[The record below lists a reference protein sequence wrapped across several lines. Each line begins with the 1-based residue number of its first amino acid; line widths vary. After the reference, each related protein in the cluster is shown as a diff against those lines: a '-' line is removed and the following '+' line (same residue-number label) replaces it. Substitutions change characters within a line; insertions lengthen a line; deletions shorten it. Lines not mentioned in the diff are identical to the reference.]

1 MVRKL
6 NYCILSLC
14 MMLTASCS
22 TDVDD
27 ETLNV
32 YHQLE
37 LLNKEMDA
45 RLKLIEKGLGTYEG
59 KWSLN
64 VYNEKVYEGNLSVKE
79 DSFLFVLPEK
89 MFVDII
95 LELNNNYPDE
105 PFFNSTQENW
115 VYMET
120 PQRDGYKLEG
130 ISDETAYMCS
140 SFGNIYN
147 IMPNLP
153 NADYPPLGSPYF
165 YVTVEGVPYRIDPY
179 FRGTAMYDIRLM
191 KWTLQ
196 YSLSSIT
203 VINLETGWYQSWGFE
218 PDINL
223 IKYVT
228 TKKIG

>member
-45 RLKLIEKGLGTYEG
+45 RLKQIELGLGTYEG
-59 KWSLN
+59 KWSF
-64 VYNEKVYEGNLSVKE
+64 NEKVYEGNLTVKE
-79 DSFLFVLPEK
+79 DSILFVLPEK
-89 MFVDII
+89 MCVDFL
-95 LELNNNYPDE
+95 LEIKGDYPDE
-105 PFFNSTQENW
+105 PLFTSTQDKW
-115 VYMET
+115 VYMEA
-120 PQRDGYKLEG
+120 PQGLSYRLEG
-130 ISDETAYMCS
+130 ISEETAYMS
-140 SFGNIYN
+140 TSYGNSYY

-153 NADYPPLGSPYF
+153 NADCPPMDSPYF
-165 YVTVEGVPYRIDPY
+165 FVTVEGVPYRIDPY